1 MGLEPSVC
9 FIPGNVK
16 RTTFSK
22 KEMSFNNQFSLLIV
36 GWFFLV
42 ISSAI
47 YFTYFVYFLQPAT
60 NLIHQKPESRARTNA
75 MTEVLKLGEETVED
89 LVEKLNQ
96 ENQML
101 KDNVNRC
108 REDRTGMVALLE
120 TGQESLGQINTTLTA
135 KIVLLEGEL
144 KQEKEQADRLAK
156 TIAEEKKSIEANVR
170 IQKELFDFV
179 SLVSRNG
186 PYPGVA
192 NYTTYAVA
200 RLGLLPLTNVE
211 PLEPDFG
218 PVINNVTSFQYSTT
232 IPPCREVRINRSVFI
247 SVNSAPGNFEKR
259 NIIRQ
264 TWAKHLQAEN
274 EKGSLGVGGFAFIL
288 GLADNDVTQNRIK
301 EESETFGDIIQVK
314 MSDFYRNL
322 TLKVAGLLNWLHRN
336 CATIDFVLKVDDDVY
351 VNARNLAT
359 FVQSYHR
366 SNHSMFGLSAGFFIA
381 NRVGKWNIS
390 YEEWPWKQY
399 PPYYY
404 GPAIIMPGSTVRPLL
419 AAFQTTPFMPF
430 DDVYYSGICTEKA
443 GIKIHVS
450 SNSFN
455 VFVMRQS
462 LVPDACDVRRFVAWL
477 TVSGNHMNNSHVAT
491 DDFYHNRTQCIVS
504 DSHGTNRT
512 IDYNEAVQFLFV

>member
-1 MGLEPSVC
+1 
-9 FIPGNVK
+9 
-16 RTTFSK
+16 
-22 KEMSFNNQFSLLIV
+22 
-36 GWFFLV
+36 
-42 ISSAI
+42 
-47 YFTYFVYFLQPAT
+47 
-60 NLIHQKPESRARTNA
+60 

-108 REDRTGMVALLE
+108 REDRTGMAALLE

-156 TIAEEKKSIEANVR
+156 TIAEEKKSIEANVK

-192 NYTTYAVA
+192 NYATYAVA

-218 PVINNVTSFQYSTT
+218 PVINNVTSFQYSIT
-232 IPPCREVRINRSVFI
+232 IPPCREVHINRSVFI
-247 SVNSAPGNFEKR
+247 SINSAPGNFEKR

-288 GLADNDVTQNRIK
+288 GLTDNDVTQNRIK

-381 NRVGKWNIS
+381 NRGF
-390 YEEWPWKQY
+390 
-399 PPYYY
+399 
-404 GPAIIMPGSTVRPLL
+404 IIHNCSFRMLL
-419 AAFQTTPFMPF
+419 AVSFSFPHQLANGISLTRSGRGSSILRITT
-430 DDVYYSGICTEKA
+430 
-443 GIKIHVS
+443 
-450 SNSFN
+450 
-455 VFVMRQS
+455 
-462 LVPDACDVRRFVAWL
+462 
-477 TVSGNHMNNSHVAT
+477 
-491 DDFYHNRTQCIVS
+491 
-504 DSHGTNRT
+504 
-512 IDYNEAVQFLFV
+512 VQA